1 MRNASRCVEI
11 LYDCTG
17 GVIEVGFLRSDGL
30 GMAKAQGKRHSRL
43 ILGEVFLEIAFSC
56 LCVIVYHI
64 ARKNLALQD
73 SSRKRNYST
82 LLFSCRE

>member
-1 MRNASRCVEI
+1 MTVR
-11 LYDCTG
+11 G

-64 ARKNLALQD
+64 ARKNLALQN
-73 SSRKRNYST
+73 SP
-82 LLFSCRE
+82 